1 MVRNVVRNSP
11 PHLASLLIRLVQRHF
26 RMNTARSNTPADQR
40 EKDLEAGLV
49 AIGRPP
55 TACAEQ
61 TNTGHKQHER
71 PHRDQP
77 ARITG
82 RWQRRLHRRR
92 RCSRHR
98 DSSSRHRDSSSC
110 CSDRSRWWNLICNRE
125 RSYDIGCTCIV
136 RVARSAGR

>member
-61 TNTGHKQHER
+61 TNTGHQQHER

-92 RCSRHR
+92 R
-98 DSSSRHRDSSSC
+98 
-110 CSDRSRWWNLICNRE
+110 RSNPYHHQKQKI
-125 RSYDIGCTCIV
+125 
-136 RVARSAGR
+136 